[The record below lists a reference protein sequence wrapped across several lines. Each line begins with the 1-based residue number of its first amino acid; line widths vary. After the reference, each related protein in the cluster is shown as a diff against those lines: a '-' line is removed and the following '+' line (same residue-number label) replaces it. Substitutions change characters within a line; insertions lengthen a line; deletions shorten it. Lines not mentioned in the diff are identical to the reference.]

1 MRRRVRAS
9 LGLLLVS
16 VFYATLGQAEVI
28 NRIVA
33 TVDGVPITL
42 RELDI
47 FSSEMGDRAA
57 IMHPEGAGSMS
68 EKDFLDALILNRM
81 IRNEVDSQ
89 GLRAKPPDIDSY
101 IQRIMATQGNMTEE
115 QLEEA
120 LATQGMSM
128 KQYRKQIA
136 EEIEQAL
143 LVNREIGSRVSVSP
157 QDVERYYKSH
167 IEDYATPGQVRIR
180 HIFLPLSPD
189 APIDEATKV
198 VTLIEDIHTRTIGG
212 EDFGELAG
220 KYSLGPGADQGGDLG
235 FFERGQMAS
244 EIEDMAFSLNEGEIS
259 QPFRTDTGVHL
270 IKVEELDTEG
280 ATPLE
285 QVQEEIKTDL
295 YNKALSK
302 RYQRW
307 FQDDL
312 RFRHHVENFLVSPDG
327 APYMGIKR
335 IADEAESASY
345 EEAAYTEEAE
355 DETEL
360 KPTPVVA
367 ASTEEEKGF
376 FSGLFS
382 GDDEE
387 AEKIEEAE
395 EGAEDGEYAEDTKDA
410 ENEGGGFLGI
420 F

>member
-1 MRRRVRAS
+1 MRRRVLAF
-9 LGLLLVS
+9 LGGLLVS
-16 VFYATLGQAEVI
+16 VCYATLGQAEVI

-42 RELDI
+42 RELDT
-47 FSSEMGDRAA
+47 FSSKMGERAA

-68 EKDFLDALILNRM
+68 QKDFLDALILNRM
-81 IRNEVDSQ
+81 IRNEVDAQ
-89 GLRAKPPDIDSY
+89 GLRAKPPDIDNY

-115 QLEEA
+115 QLTEA
-120 LATQGMSM
+120 LATQGMTM
-128 KQYRKQIA
+128 EQYRKQIA

-143 LVNREIGSRVSVSP
+143 LVNREIGSRVSISP
-157 QDVERYYKSH
+157 QDVERYYQSH

-198 VTLIEDIHTRTIGG
+198 VTLIEDIHTRAAGG
-212 EDFGELAG
+212 EDFAELAG

-244 EIEDMAFSLNEGEIS
+244 EIEDMAFSLNAGEIS

-270 IKVEELDTEG
+270 LKVEELNTEG

-285 QVQEEIKTDL
+285 QVQEGIKTDL

-335 IADEAESASY
+335 LADEAGSESY
-345 EEAAYTEEAE
+345 DEATYTEEAE
-355 DETEL
+355 DDTEL
-360 KPTPVVA
+360 TVTPVA
-367 ASTEEEKGF
+367 AAQPEKEKGF
-376 FSGLFS
+376 FSSLFS

-387 AEKIEEAE
+387 TQAE
-395 EGAEDGEYAEDTKDA
+395 EEQEEQTARDEED
-410 ENEGGGFLGI
+410 EGSGFLGI

>member
-1 MRRRVRAS
+1 MRRRVLEF
-9 LGLLLVS
+9 LGLLLIAL
-16 VFYATLGQAEVI
+16 FWTRLGQAEVV

-33 TVDGVPITL
+33 TVDGLPITL
-42 RELDI
+42 RELQT
-47 FSSEMGDRAA
+47 FSTQMGDRASM
-57 IMHPEGAGSMS
+57 MHPDGAGSM
-68 EKDFLDALILNRM
+68 EERDFLDALILNKM
-81 IRNEVDSQ
+81 IRNEVDAQ
-89 GLRAKPPDIDSY
+89 GLRAQPPDIDSY
-101 IQRIMATQGNMTEE
+101 IQRIMASQGNMDEE

-120 LATQGMSM
+120 LASQGMSM
-128 KQYRKQIA
+128 EQYRKQIA

-157 QDVERYYKSH
+157 QDVERYYNAH
-167 IEDYATPGQVRIR
+167 IEDYATPAQVRIR

-198 VTLIEDIHTRTIGG
+198 VTLIEDIHTRAVGG
-212 EDFGELAG
+212 EDFAALAS
-220 KYSLGPGADQGGDLG
+220 KYSLGPGADEGGDLG

-244 EIEDMAFSLNEGEIS
+244 EIEEMAFALNEGDIS

-270 IKVEELDTEG
+270 IKVEVLDAEG
-280 ATPLE
+280 ATPLQE
-285 QVQEEIKTDL
+285 VQEEIKTDL

-327 APYMGIKR
+327 APYSGIR
-335 IADEAESASY
+335 RLTGEAESASY
-345 EEAAYTEEAE
+345 EEAAYTEESEDEAE
-355 DETEL
+355 DDTQL
-360 KPTPVVA
+360 TATPVVA
-367 ASTEEEKGF
+367 ASAEEEKGF

-387 AEKIEEAE
+387 AEAEQEEQTAQDE
-395 EGAEDGEYAEDTKDA
+395 ED
-410 ENEGGGFLGI
+410 EGSGFLGI

>member
-1 MRRRVRAS
+1 MRRRALAF
-9 LGLLLVS
+9 LGVLLVS

-28 NRIVA
+28 NRTVA
-33 TVDGVPITL
+33 TVDGAPITL

-47 FSSEMGDRAA
+47 FSREMGDRAA

-68 EKDFLDALILNRM
+68 QKDFLDALILNKM

-89 GLRAKPPDIDSY
+89 GLRAKPADIDNY

-128 KQYRKQIA
+128 EQYRKQIA

-143 LVNREIGSRVSVSP
+143 LVNREISSRVSISP
-157 QDVERYYKSH
+157 QDVERYYKAH
-167 IEDYATPGQVRIR
+167 IEDYATPGRVRIR
-180 HIFLPLSPD
+180 HIFLPLSPG

-198 VTLIEDIHTRTIGG
+198 VTLIEDLHTRTVGG
-212 EDFGELAG
+212 EDFAELAG
-220 KYSLGPGADQGGDLG
+220 KYSLGPGTDQGGDLG
-235 FFERGQMAS
+235 FFERGQMSS
-244 EIEDMAFSLNEGEIS
+244 EIEDMAFSLNAGEIS

-280 ATPLE
+280 VTPLE
-285 QVQEEIKTDL
+285 QVQEKIKTDL

-312 RFRHHVENFLVSPDG
+312 RFRHHVENFLISPEG
-327 APYMGIKR
+327 APYMGIR
-335 IADEAESASY
+335 RLTDEAESASY
-345 EEAAYTEEAE
+345 EEAEDDAE
-355 DETEL
+355 DDTEL
-360 KPTPVVA
+360 KPTPVA
-367 ASTEEEKGF
+367 AVSAEEEKGF
-376 FSGLFS
+376 FRSLFS

-387 AEKIEEAE
+387 EQIEEAE
-395 EGAEDGEYAEDTKDA
+395 QVEEDTEDAKGAKD
-410 ENEGGGFLGI
+410 EGGSFLGI